1 MPQDLDCRGAIHDLV
16 IHFYREIALDDLL
29 GPFFGE
35 VAEVDWADHIP
46 RLIDYWCR
54 VLLGSPGYD
63 GRILGAHQ
71 RVNEIQAFE
80 PDMFER
86 WYRLFVASVDSTWP
100 GRTPRRRN
108 TTRSGCRGSSPA
120 ASSANRSRRRRW
132 TRPPRC
138 ASASDGTHPRTS
150 EAHVTD
156 RDRP

>member
-1 MPQDLDCRGAIHDLV
+1 MLPTRESQQVARDLDGRGAIHDLV

-29 GPFFGE
+29 GPVFGE

-54 VLLGSPGYD
+54 VLLGRPGYD

-86 WYRLFVASVDSTWP
+86 WYRLFVASVDSSWAGP
-100 GRTPRRRN
+100 HAEAAKDHALRM
-108 TTRSGCRGSSPA
+108 SGVL
-120 ASSANRSRRRRW
+120 SRRLIGE
-132 TRPPRC
+132 PFSPSPLD
-138 ASASDGTHPRTS
+138 SAAEVR
-150 EAHVTD
+150 
-156 RDRP
+156 